1 MGVAIRPF
9 FSVVMKRKKIS
20 DAVKR
25 KLWASS
31 GGYCC
36 NPSCHRE
43 LFPLFED
50 GSIKCIDE
58 LAHIIGQQEKGPRGK
73 NKLPL
78 SQRDEF
84 DNLIVLCPSCHTIV
98 DKNPQTFT
106 VEILKKW
113 KKEHGDTIKNLMS
126 VPSFQSRK
134 DARNALLPLLE
145 ENRAIFD
152 MYGPNSKNAA
162 EKQLDTESM
171 WYHLSIQKIIPNNR
185 RIESILCNNQHLMT
199 DKEKSIYNL
208 FKLHREGFEYNKISG
223 DVNPTV
229 PRFPNELNTVFI

>member
-31 GGYCC
+31 AGYCC
-36 NPSCHRE
+36 NPSCHRD
-43 LFPLFED
+43 LFPLFQD
-50 GSIKCIDE
+50 GSITCIDE
-58 LAHIIGQQEKGPRGK
+58 LAHIIGKREKGPRGG
-73 NKLPL
+73 NSL
-78 SQRDEF
+78 SLLQRDEF
-84 DNLIVLCPSCHTIV
+84 DNLIVLCPDCHTMI

-106 VEILKKW
+106 VELIKKW
-113 KKEHGDTIKNLMS
+113 KKEHGDAIKNLMS
-126 VPSFQSRK
+126 IPSFKFRD

-145 ENRAIFD
+145 ENKAIFD
-152 MYGPNSKNAA
+152 MYGPYSENATK
-162 EKQLDTESM
+162 KQMDTELM
-171 WYHLSIQKIIPNNR
+171 WYQMSLQKIIPNNR
-185 RIESILCNNQHLMT
+185 RIEAILCNNKHLMT
-199 DKEKSIYNL
+199 DKERSVYNL

-229 PRFPNELNTVFI
+229 PLFPNDLNSIFL

>member
-1 MGVAIRPF
+1 
-9 FSVVMKRKKIS
+9 MKRKNMS

-31 GGYCC
+31 AGYCC
-36 NPSCHRE
+36 NPSCHRD

-50 GSIKCIDE
+50 GSITCIDE
-58 LAHIIGQQEKGPRGK
+58 LAHIIGHKEKGPRGE
-73 NKLPL
+73 NELPL

-84 DNLIVLCPSCHTIV
+84 ENMIVLCPSCHTMI

-106 VEILKKW
+106 VELIKKW
-113 KKEHGDTIKNLMS
+113 KKEHCDAIRNLMS
-126 VPSFQSRK
+126 VQSFQSRE
-134 DARNALLPLLE
+134 DARKALIPLLE
-145 ENRAIFD
+145 ENKTIFD
-152 MYGPNSKNAA
+152 MYGPNSENAT
-162 EKQLDTESM
+162 KRQIDTESM
-171 WYHLSIQKIIPNNR
+171 WYQMSLQKIIPNNR

-199 DKEKSIYNL
+199 DKERFIYNL

-229 PRFPNELNTVFI
+229 PRFPNGLNNIFI